1 MAETTD
7 KNASY
12 VRTTALTEHESKSN
26 SQEPRPGGFQ
36 ESTMKWFT
44 GCVMW
49 DKLQHEKSVRCGGE
63 RRLTGSWIRA
73 LKCTRALRCL
83 SPGLRGTGCS
93 FNVRFQNK
101 RTDLGS
107 SAARQWWMASSCDL
121 SVFTTRRSKKNDRP
135 SCDGRERGGSPGGA
149 EWLLEQNGAI
159 RQSQTESSLHPACPV
174 ISGSPLTWS
183 KVWYPLI

>member
-1 MAETTD
+1 MRR
-7 KNASY
+7 
-12 VRTTALTEHESKSN
+12 V
-26 SQEPRPGGFQ
+26 
-36 ESTMKWFT
+36 
-44 GCVMW
+44 W
-49 DKLQHEKSVRCGGE
+49 DVGGE

-135 SCDGRERGGSPGGA
+135 SSDGRERGGSPRGA

-174 ISGSPLTWS
+174 ISGSPFDMSKSLVLANLKFPNSRLLHFCTPVFSTTKHSRRPIFKDSKKHSQLSTWDLHRVLFS
-183 KVWYPLI
+183 